1 MQGEIRI
8 SQHTGSG
15 PTPHRESETGRPQAK
30 LCKAVHTTRAKPLE
44 KCGTF
49 NVQDIICPGKNGS
62 VKLIV
67 KADGL
72 ENILRLSRVKGV
84 ITLRNFCS
92 GSLLVLMLA
101 TNSFAAPAVAQSS
114 VIPEPGLLVLL
125 GGGLVGLA
133 TLIRRHLSD

>member
-1 MQGEIRI
+1 MPR
-8 SQHTGSG
+8 
-15 PTPHRESETGRPQAK
+15 
-30 LCKAVHTTRAKPLE
+30 LWE

-49 NVQDIICPGKNGS
+49 NGQDIICPGKNGS

-84 ITLRNFCS
+84 ITLRNL
-92 GSLLVLMLA
+92 GPVSLLVLMLA

-114 VIPEPGLLVLL
+114 VIPEPGLLALL